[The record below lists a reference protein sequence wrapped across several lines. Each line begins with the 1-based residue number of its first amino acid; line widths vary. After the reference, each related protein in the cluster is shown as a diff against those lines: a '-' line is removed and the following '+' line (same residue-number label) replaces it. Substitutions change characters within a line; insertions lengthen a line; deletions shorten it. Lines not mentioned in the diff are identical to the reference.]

1 MCRAGKPSL
10 HNSSVIFVYG
20 QHSKGGLVLATG
32 KRIYWMKLRES
43 FMTSDTVD
51 YLMSLPNGSD
61 YVILYQML
69 CLKTI
74 STGGRLSRKIG
85 EVVIKYDVPK
95 IQRDLKW
102 FSADTIRTAL
112 ECFKSLGL
120 VYEEDD
126 GSENPCSIQTSRA
139 ASCKWL
145 KTNRCPLPRSGERAS
160 SVFTDP
166 APVWRFHTGMLSAA
180 RRRLCCSNSA
190 VLR

>member
-1 MCRAGKPSL
+1 
-10 HNSSVIFVYG
+10 
-20 QHSKGGLVLATG
+20 
-32 KRIYWMKLRES
+32 
-43 FMTSDTVD
+43 MTSDTVD

-126 GSENPCSIQTSRA
+126 GGIIVLSGHDDLIDSETDYAAQKRA
-139 ASCKWL
+139 QQK
-145 KTNRCPLPRSGERAS
+145 S
-160 SVFTDP
+160 ST
-166 APVWRFHTGMLSAA
+166 A
-180 RRRLCCSNSA
+180 REK
-190 VLR
+190 

>member
-1 MCRAGKPSL
+1 MCAHCAIEKEIETRDKTQEKETERLYRAGKPSL

-74 STGGRLSRKIG
+74 STGGRLFRKIG

-126 GSENPCSIQTSRA
+126 GIIVLSGHDDLIDSETDYAAQKRA
-139 ASCKWL
+139 QQKSL
-145 KTNRCPLPRSGERAS
+145 T
-160 SVFTDP
+160 
-166 APVWRFHTGMLSAA
+166 A
-180 RRRLCCSNSA
+180 REK
-190 VLR
+190 

>member
-1 MCRAGKPSL
+1 M
-10 HNSSVIFVYG
+10 
-20 QHSKGGLVLATG
+20 ATG
-32 KRIYWMKLRES
+32 KRIYRMKLRES

-74 STGGRLSRKIG
+74 STGGRLSRKLG

-126 GSENPCSIQTSRA
+126 GIIVLSGHDDLIDSETDYAAQKRA
-139 ASCKWL
+139 QQK
-145 KTNRCPLPRSGERAS
+145 S
-160 SVFTDP
+160 ST
-166 APVWRFHTGMLSAA
+166 A
-180 RRRLCCSNSA
+180 REK
-190 VLR
+190 

>member
-1 MCRAGKPSL
+1 
-10 HNSSVIFVYG
+10 
-20 QHSKGGLVLATG
+20 
-32 KRIYWMKLRES
+32 
-43 FMTSDTVD
+43 MTSDTVD

-112 ECFKSLGL
+112 ECFTSLGL

-126 GSENPCSIQTSRA
+126 GIIVLSGHDDLIDSETDYAAQKRA
-139 ASCKWL
+139 QQK
-145 KTNRCPLPRSGERAS
+145 S
-160 SVFTDP
+160 ST
-166 APVWRFHTGMLSAA
+166 A
-180 RRRLCCSNSA
+180 REK
-190 VLR
+190 